1 MEISGRIIKIKKT
14 KNNIFII
21 INNYEKIQIVV
32 KPDNY
37 NQTNNLNLGDI
48 ISCLIIDD
56 ENNNGKY
63 KCKFK
68 TYLLKEILFVS
79 PKKYNNKELIDYN
92 KLKEYSDTKNR
103 VSNYL
108 IEKGY
113 INVNIP
119 TLTDGETS
127 SKATSFETIYSKT
140 HKKMYL
146 RKTMDSFLRI
156 LSCNDIN
163 KIFSFGH
170 CFRNEYANS
179 KHMPEFEMLSVFTN
193 YMTLEEGIDFSIEL
207 LSIILN
213 KQINVKIIDFKNY
226 KKEMNN
232 GFLLIKNFKNE
243 IDSYASINTN
253 GTTNEF
259 KIKYNNI
266 TLIHGIME
274 ICDIDEYNSKIN
286 QQGKK
291 SNYGELDNLENSI
304 LLGAPPCF
312 NLGINIIRSL
322 AIYNECSQKKYNYF
336 PFTRMDLKEGDKK
349 DE

>member
-37 NQTNNLNLGDI
+37 NQINNLNLGDI

-68 TYLLKEILFVS
+68 TYLLKKILFVS

-291 SNYGELDNLENSI
+291 FNYGELKNLENSI